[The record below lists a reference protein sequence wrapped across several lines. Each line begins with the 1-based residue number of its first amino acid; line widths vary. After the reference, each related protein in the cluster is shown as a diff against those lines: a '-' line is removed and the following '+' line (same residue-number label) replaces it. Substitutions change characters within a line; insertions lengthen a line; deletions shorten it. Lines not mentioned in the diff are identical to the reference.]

1 MTARV
6 LRISPDLAL
15 PLDAVTS
22 TLVIY
27 GGKGMGKTNL
37 GSVFVEELAR
47 ARQRF
52 CVIDPVGVWWG
63 LRHSA
68 DGNGPGIEVLVLGG
82 PKGDIPIEPTAGAI
96 VADLVADEHV
106 STIIDISR
114 RPDGRMWSLGEKI
127 KFVTEFF
134 LRLYQRQG
142 ERREPLMVVI
152 DEAARYVPQLIP
164 AGQPELARCVGAI
177 EQITEEG
184 RNVGVGIAFL
194 TQRSARMN
202 KSVSELADAMIAFR
216 TVGPRSI
223 DAILDWFG
231 EHVDKSRWKDL
242 LGTLRELPVG
252 QALVVSP
259 GWLQFEGVVHVR
271 PRETFDSSATPK
283 AGEHAAKPRGK
294 AAQPDLDK
302 YRARMAET
310 IEKATANDP
319 KRLLQRIAE
328 LERESNGWRR
338 LAEVEAKPREVVK
351 EVVKEVVREV
361 RILSDKDLKTL
372 TEAWMAGSRAST
384 QFEEASERIQ
394 AILRDANAAA
404 KAATAIREMAREP
417 MGRGRITSER
427 QAEPVRIEALE
438 RPRTPVPVG
447 ADRTGGDLA
456 SAVQDGQGGAVRGF
470 AAHAAANRAAAEERN
485 GHEAA
490 GDVKLGKLE
499 ATLLSALATHGP
511 LSKKQLSLITGYS
524 AKTGHFSNSLGRL
537 RSLGLVEKAAGDPIR
552 PTDDGLNMA
561 WTITDVE
568 QLPGPGPALVA
579 YWLARLAKLERAMLQ
594 AFVDAYPN
602 ALDKAALAERTGYS
616 SGTGHFSNSLGRLRS
631 LGLVDKWVASPDL
644 VG

>member
-1 MTARV
+1 VSARV

-37 GSVFVEELAR
+37 GSVLVEELAR

-52 CVIDPVGVWWG
+52 CFIDPVGVAWG

-82 PKGDIPIEPTAGAI
+82 REEHADIPIEPTAGAI

-114 RPDGRMWSLGEKI
+114 RPDGRMWTLGEKI
-127 KFVTEFF
+127 KFVTDFF

-142 ERREPLMVVI
+142 ERREPLMVVL

-177 EQITEEG
+177 EQVAEEG
-184 RNVGVGIAFL
+184 RNVGIGIAFL

-259 GWLQFEGVVHVR
+259 GWLQFEGVVR
-271 PRETFDSSATPK
+271 IRARETFDSSATPK
-283 AGEHAAKPRGK
+283 AGTTAAKPRGK
-294 AAQPDLDK
+294 AAQPDLGK
-302 YRARMAET
+302 YRTRMAET
-310 IEKATANDP
+310 IEKAAASDP
-319 KRLLQRIAE
+319 KRLQAKVGE
-328 LERESNGWRR
+328 LERDKAKLEGRIATLEAR
-338 LAEVEAKPREVVK
+338 PAKAETKIVEKIVEKRV
-351 EVVKEVVREV
+351 EV
-361 RILSDKDLKTL
+361 RILTDKDLKVL
-372 TEAWMAGSRAST
+372 TEAWMAGARAGT
-384 QFEEASERIQ
+384 QFEEASERVA
-394 AILRDANAAA
+394 AILRDAKGAAA
-404 KAATAIREMAREP
+404 AATAIREMA
-417 MGRGRITSER
+417 GRGRITR
-427 QAEPVRIEALE
+427 DQQAAPVVIEAPE
-438 RPRTPVPVG
+438 RPRTPAPPPPE
-447 ADRTGGDLA
+447 RRGGDMA
-456 SAVQDGQGGAVRGF
+456 SDVQDGQGRAVRAF
-470 AAHAAANRAAAEERN
+470 ADHAAAGREAAEDRN
-485 GHEAA
+485 GSE
-490 GDVKLGKLE
+490 GGTLGKADRAFL
-499 ATLLSALATHGP
+499 AALAQFPDGRTKAQAAF
-511 LSKKQLSLITGYS
+511 LAGYS
-524 AKTGHFSNSLGRL
+524 PTVSTSKNALGRL
-537 RSLGLVEKAAGDPIR
+537 RSRGYIEG
-552 PTDDGLNMA
+552 TN
-561 WTITDVE
+561 E
-568 QLPGPGPALVA
+568 QLRITPAGLEA
-579 YWLARLAKLERAMLQ
+579 LGDDWELAPTGR
-594 AFVDAYPN
+594 
-602 ALDKAALAERTGYS
+602 ALAEFWFPKLGKADEAFLRALVDRYPDSLTKAEVAQIAGYDPNVS
-616 SGTGHFSNSLGRLRS
+616 TTKNALGRLRTQ
-631 LGLVDKWVASPDL
+631 GLIVGGSDAIRASDAL